1 MTKHTYIQANK
12 KAQSK
17 IQNFS
22 MRRFTHLKIQI
33 FICSRILQ
41 NEIQDKKYTKKNTI
55 KKDDDGMWLKNKRS
69 VTKIWLKSTKIG
81 IGKPNFYL
89 IKRLAHFFFNVLSK
103 FFPVVPLKPKLKGFR
118 SLSTK
123 RLKTKIFSKSL
134 GNKLKTSSLVSR
146 RR

>member
-55 KKDDDGMWLKNKRS
+55 KKDDDGM
-69 VTKIWLKSTKIG
+69 
-81 IGKPNFYL
+81 
-89 IKRLAHFFFNVLSK
+89 
-103 FFPVVPLKPKLKGFR
+103 
-118 SLSTK
+118 
-123 RLKTKIFSKSL
+123 
-134 GNKLKTSSLVSR
+134 
-146 RR
+146 